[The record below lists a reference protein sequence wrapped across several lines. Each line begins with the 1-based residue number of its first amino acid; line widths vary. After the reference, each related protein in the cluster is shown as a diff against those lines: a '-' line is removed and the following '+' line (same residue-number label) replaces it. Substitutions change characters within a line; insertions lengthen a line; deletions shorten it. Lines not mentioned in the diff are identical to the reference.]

1 MPFGLRRAIMGMGIT
16 VSLPEE
22 TTMRAKRMS
31 GAEGTETLPAL
42 AGDEARWR
50 AVEER
55 DSAADGQF
63 VYSVATTGVYCRP
76 GCPSRRPLRR
86 NVAFHASPAAA
97 RRAGFRACKRCRPD
111 EPAQPDRHA
120 EAAIRACRMLEA
132 ADAIP
137 SLETLADAVGLSRY
151 HFHRIFKKTVGVT
164 PRQYAAAHRAGR
176 VQAELRTGSGANAGG
191 TNSNSNTITRAIY
204 GAGFGSSGRFYERAP
219 EVLGM
224 TPGEYRDGGPGV
236 AIRYAIAAC
245 PLGLVLVAGTAR
257 GLCAVRLGDDRAALE
272 AEFRRDFPQASIE
285 PDGDGALDAWVRAVV
300 ARIERPAQSA
310 DPLPLDIRGTAFQ
323 QRVWQA
329 LRAIPPG
336 ETASYA
342 EIAARI
348 GRPSAARAVAR
359 ACATNPAAIVV
370 PCHRVVGKSGELT
383 GYRWGLD
390 RKRQLLEREGA
401 L

>member
-1 MPFGLRRAIMGMGIT
+1 MMGRGIT

-22 TTMRAKRMS
+22 TTMRAKRTS
-31 GAEGTETLPAL
+31 GARAGEGVGAETLPAL

-50 AVEER
+50 AVEQR
-55 DSAADGQF
+55 DRGADGQF

-111 EPAQPDRHA
+111 EPARPDRHA
-120 EAAIRACRMLEA
+120 EAAVRACRILEA
-132 ADAIP
+132 ADTIP
-137 SLETLADAVGLSRY
+137 SLETLAGEVGLSRY
-151 HFHRIFKKTVGVT
+151 HFHRVFKKTVGVT
-164 PRQYAAAHRAGR
+164 PRQYAAAHRAER
-176 VQAELRTGSGANAGG
+176 VQAGLRAAEGSGSTASG
-191 TNSNSNTITRAIY
+191 TITRAIY

-219 EVLGM
+219 ELLGM
-224 TPGEYRDGGPGV
+224 TPGQYRGGGPGV
-236 AIRYAIAAC
+236 AIRYAIAPC
-245 PLGLVLVAGTAR
+245 TLGLVLVAGTAR
-257 GLCAVRLGDDRAALE
+257 GLCAVRLGDDRGTLE
-272 AEFRRDFPQASIE
+272 AEFRRDFSQAAIE
-285 PDGDGALDAWVRAVV
+285 LDGDGALDAWVRAVV
-300 ARIERPAQSA
+300 ARIEQPAQSA

-336 ETASYA
+336 QTASYA

-383 GYRWGLD
+383 GYRWGLE